1 MSSYLEYYGLIE
13 EEGRGASGGLD
24 PVNWERAQEDF
35 LKEDNLTYNFP
46 DKLKKIYN
54 EGLPESL
61 DKEIVDFLNNK
72 LWGDEEFVSSNKG
85 FVQPWRENAFIF
97 YAGGNVNVKH
107 GDPGN
112 SYFVEDKL
120 SDNEIVLL
128 GHTHTAAAY
137 QLSTASE
144 SEKWTGL
151 FLRNHYSEKRG
162 EDIIEVCDSG
172 IPSDVD
178 IGFYEKILSKKNS
191 KVPNIVVGEQ
201 FVTFYKGNVESV
213 YDIDT
218 GKKVGTDIKYTQEA
232 LDYLKSDG
240 SNPDVY
246 PMKIFEVKGLTAV
259 ELVGDNGSTFYDIF
273 GNKTGGTG
281 GSQKELRKVSGGI
294 KVSSQGYISL
304 EY

>member
-24 PVNWERAQEDF
+24 PVNWERAQEDWK
-35 LKEDNLTYNFP
+35 KEVYLDYSFTE
-46 DKLKKIYN
+46 KLKKIYYDNNLPDVIDN
-54 EGLPESL
+54 EIL
-61 DKEIVDFLNNK
+61 DFLNNK
-72 LWGDEEFVSSNKG
+72 LWNDGEFLSNKDG
-85 FVQPWRENAFIF
+85 FVQPWRENFFVF
-97 YAGGNVNVKH
+97 YGDGKVFVKH
-107 GDPGN
+107 GDFGN
-112 SYFVEDKL
+112 VYFDVNMLAETK
-120 SDNEIVLL
+120 EIYLI

-137 QLSTASE
+137 QLPTAPK
-144 SEKWTGL
+144 KWTGL
-151 FLRNHYSEKRG
+151 FLRNHYSEKLG
-162 EDIIEVCDSG
+162 TDIIEVCDSG

-178 IGFYEKILSKKNS
+178 LRFGSDISSFEIQLNKKILN
-191 KVPNIVVGEQ
+191 VVVGEQ

-218 GKKVGTDIKYTQEA
+218 GEKVGTDIKYTTVA
-232 LDYLKSDG
+232 LDYLARQD
-240 SNPDVY
+240 NE
-246 PMKIFEVKGLTAV
+246 IFKVEGFSSV

-294 KVSSQGYISL
+294 KVSSQGYVSL